1 MSNITE
7 LIKNIRNSI
16 YGKDVRESIAGAIEQ
31 CYEDASK
38 NGNANMEVTEARG
51 TFSTLNNRLNN
62 SDIVKADKNELKNE
76 KEERKNSDNQ
86 LQTQINSLASGSPF
100 VANSI
105 EEMTD
110 TSRVYVN
117 TIDGHWYT
125 YNGNNWVDGGVYQS
139 TEINNNSIDYNK
151 LNEIIIKE
159 NYNTSILNER
169 KGLRD
174 GSGNLN
180 NHIEGFIKIDSNP
193 NISLTFIDNIDLFTK
208 FAPKKIRCTYDFN
221 NNKGNCGIYFSKQIT
236 EKNHN
241 KKLIFTAFV
250 NRKGI
255 SENTNL
261 HSIFITS
268 SNGSIYVTNSIT
280 DNKYKDIK
288 DNAFLE
294 ILKTINNYDL
304 IKYVVD
310 LSQFAIGDNVLVHI
324 RPSPDINF
332 TGHNGYFD
340 IIAPTFNDLDE
351 DNIGIEK
358 IFDTIQEKFNYNYP
372 ELIKPKTK
380 PYENKKILFLGD
392 SITRVGW
399 DGDNGWLK
407 YFIEIIKPLI
417 KVDDAVN
424 GAKMCDQV
432 KNQVYDGNPVIDNE
446 QQNVIGNQVEMVK
459 NRKNQNLS
467 DYQNFD
473 YIIIAAGTNDN
484 PYTLDENYN
493 NIDSQFTASDGNY
506 VSLDNVD
513 RTTFAGAMRYI
524 YQTLQSLYPNAT
536 IIFNTPT
543 QTAVTSTGWWTT
555 TKAYKLN
562 KIIFDICKRL
572 SVKVIDSYRCGI
584 CGIYEKDGENGRDLK
599 DGIHPNSN
607 GAKKLGYYN
616 AHSFINQFYTINN

>member
-1 MSNITE
+1 MDKLKYIKIENEDGSLSDNIPLGVDAENVDTNDGSTVEIE
-7 LIKNIRNSI
+7 LNNLKNKDSSQDNSI
-16 YGKDVRESIAGAIEQ
+16 
-31 CYEDASK
+31 
-38 NGNANMEVTEARG
+38 NN
-51 TFSTLNNRLNN
+51 LNNKINIQDNSINN
-62 SDIVKADKNELKNE
+62 LKN
-76 KEERKNSDNQ
+76 
-86 LQTQINSLASGSPF
+86 QINSLASGSPL
-100 VANSI
+100 VASSVS
-105 EEMTD
+105 EMTD
-110 TSRVYVN
+110 TSKVYVN
-117 TIDGHWYT
+117 TTDGNWYY
-125 YNGNNWVDGGVYQS
+125 YNGSSWEIGGVYQATKLS
-139 TEINNNSIDYNK
+139 DNSVDYNI
-151 LNEIIIKE
+151 LDSIISKQIYK
-159 NYNTSILNER
+159 NSILNER

-174 GSGNLN
+174 GSGILNNYLKGFLPIDNNLN
-180 NHIEGFIKIDSNP
+180 FNKLS
-193 NISLTFIDNIDLFTK
+193 FIDNNDLFEN
-208 FAPKKIRCTYDFN
+208 FSPKKIRFIYNYENST
-221 NNKGNCGIYFSKQIT
+221 GNPGFYFGIPIN
-236 EKNHN
+236 EENHN
-241 KKLIFTAFV
+241 KKLIFTAWF
-250 NRKGI
+250 NRTTINSQNTKHDLFFTDGTLYNTVYI
-255 SENTNL
+255 SDTTKEM
-261 HSIFITS
+261 TS
-268 SNGSIYVTNSIT
+268 NSS
-280 DNKYKDIK
+280 YIK
-288 DNAFLE
+288 S
-294 ILKTINNYDL
+294 LKTLQNYEL

-310 LSQFAIGDNVLVHI
+310 LSKFDIDNTILFNI
-324 RPSPDINF
+324 RVSPNPNF

-340 IIAPTFNDLDE
+340 IIAPTFNVLDE

-380 PYENKKILFLGD
+380 PYENKKFLFLGD
-392 SITRVGW
+392 SITRLDTTERGW
-399 DGDNGWLK
+399 IK
-407 YFIEIIKPLI
+407 YFNEIIKPSLKI
-417 KVDDAVN
+417 NVAVN

-432 KNQVYDGNPVIDNE
+432 ENQIYDGNPNLDNE

-493 NIDSQFTASDGNY
+493 NIGSQFTASDGNY